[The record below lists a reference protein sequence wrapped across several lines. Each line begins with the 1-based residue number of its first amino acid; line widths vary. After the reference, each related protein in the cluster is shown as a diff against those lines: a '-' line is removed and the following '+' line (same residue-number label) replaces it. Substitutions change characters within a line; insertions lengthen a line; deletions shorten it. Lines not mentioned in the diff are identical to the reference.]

1 MIDGRIKSH
10 EFIELIDN
18 IETLEDNI
26 EEILQEHTDR
36 LNSSD
41 QNIKRLKNKIT
52 ELYPIL
58 SRFREEF
65 DDYYTF
71 KRKVDRD
78 TNLLATEYFSIIKQ
92 NKKKDCQ
99 IKKLNICII
108 FLVMINTISFIKNFL
123 QIKL

>member
-108 FLVMINTISFIKNFL
+108 FLVMINTISFIKKFY
-123 QIKL
+123 K